1 MAVKELI
8 SKFPTLCQVLRDGR
22 LISLEI
28 RYLVPGD
35 IVEIDEGNLVP
46 ADVRIIES
54 RDMKIDKS
62 MYMKEDGLQL
72 VTVEPN
78 RSRNILE
85 STNVALFGCLCKEGS
100 GKGVVI

>member
-1 MAVKELI
+1 M
-8 SKFPTLCQVLRDGR
+8 RDGQ

-28 RYLVPGD
+28 KYLVPGD
-35 IVEIDEGNLVP
+35 IVEIGEGNLIP

-62 MYMKEDGLQL
+62 MYTKEDELQL

-78 RSRNILE
+78 PSKSILE